1 MFHGNTK
8 FSNGNVN
15 MSIIRILKL
24 DSIKPNRMSD
34 STTLLLKRYISN
46 FPYAWLI
53 LFSASRFQ
61 WQGYWNVAILWR
73 ETNRSLIRQSRI
85 HRKWPNAKV
94 LWLLYEIQVK
104 WNFKKLIKI
113 GSRFRV
119 WISDYSYERPNPF
132 LVMWT
137 SMRFVLPQM
146 IKMSDKHTHI
156 SNLYEIPLCFTG

>member
-1 MFHGNTK
+1 MTIEKVKPMTPTIAIIPMNLTPWRSYLIFIGFGNNIDRTIEPLAVL
-8 FSNGNVN
+8 NPVETL
-15 MSIIRILKL
+15 RPLKL
-24 DSIKPNRMSD
+24 
-34 STTLLLKRYISN
+34 
-46 FPYAWLI
+46 
-53 LFSASRFQ
+53 
-61 WQGYWNVAILWR
+61 VLWR

-146 IKMSDKHTHI
+146 IKVSEKHAYM

>member
-1 MFHGNTK
+1 MNNPRVPWKYKIFK
-8 FSNGNVN
+8 W
-15 MSIIRILKL
+15 KCEYQ
-24 DSIKPNRMSD
+24 PNRMSD
-34 STTLLLKRYISN
+34 LTTLLLKWYISN
-46 FPYAWLI
+46 FPYIWLI

-94 LWLLYEIQVK
+94 LWPLYEIQVK

-146 IKMSDKHTHI
+146 IKVSDKHAHI